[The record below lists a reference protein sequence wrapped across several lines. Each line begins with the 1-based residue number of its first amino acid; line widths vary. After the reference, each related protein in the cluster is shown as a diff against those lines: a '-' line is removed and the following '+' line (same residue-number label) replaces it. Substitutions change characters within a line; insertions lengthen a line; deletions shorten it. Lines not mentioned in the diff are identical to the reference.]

1 MTIAEVSRKYDIS
14 ADTLRYYERIGL
26 IPPVPRTRGGLRDYG
41 EESCGWIQLMKCMR
55 AAGVQIE
62 ALIEYVDLFQQ
73 GDATL
78 DVFTR
83 SAKAPERPKKGNILS
98 KFDSILS
105 FYPLLERFSGRLL
118 QASHSTQDAA
128 ALEASTARKCPMLFS
143 TSGPS
148 RPSTS
153 APPRTSTMH
162 QGCRT

>member
-41 EESCGWIQLMKCMR
+41 EESRGWIQLMKCMR

-78 DVFTR
+78 DAR
-83 SAKAPERPKKGNILS
+83 KA
-98 KFDSILS
+98 
-105 FYPLLERFSGRLL
+105 LLVEQRDQLVSRMAEM
-118 QASHSTQDAA
+118 QASLDLLNQKIDRY
-128 ALEASTARKCPMLFS
+128 EQGMMTAEQQLRRLHAERE
-143 TSGPS
+143 G
-148 RPSTS
+148 
-153 APPRTSTMH
+153 A
-162 QGCRT
+162 